1 MAADSKVEPQFH
13 LGTAHILFLDVVG
26 YSKLVVNEQR
36 EVVQQLT
43 EIVRNTPQ
51 FCKSDTNGKLI
62 RIPIGDGFSGGL
74 WPPTACPNVC
84 NSRVQA
90 SNCRSCDPAHT
101 ERRYRRKSLYH
112 ACWIAEPFE
121 PHLSG

>member
-26 YSKLVVNEQR
+26 YSKLLVNEQR

-74 WPPTACPNVC
+74 WPPDPIKNRRIKRPYSSA
-84 NSRVQA
+84 VQA
-90 SNCRSCDPAHT
+90 SGKFRI
-101 ERRYRRKSLYH
+101 RR
-112 ACWIAEPFE
+112 
-121 PHLSG
+121 

>member
-43 EIVRNTPQ
+43 EIVRNTPR

-74 WPPTACPNVC
+74 WPPDQIKMALI
-84 NSRVQA
+84 
-90 SNCRSCDPAHT
+90 
-101 ERRYRRKSLYH
+101 ERRYSSAIQARENFG
-112 ACWIAEPFE
+112 IADVCPFA
-121 PHLSG
+121 G